1 MTKGSRWSSPYVV
14 MAAVLAM
21 YGIKVAA
28 KLAVGTHI
36 HSPMITGDGFHNL
49 ADIFVA
55 LLVVATVWI
64 SKLPPDG
71 RYPFGRKNVESLA
84 RLAIGAGLIPTA
96 LHFGAASLM
105 GLLSYAP
112 DLDRSVRAFV
122 PFGLPRHEALL
133 MGPDADLWWILGVT
147 GGSVLLSFVMGR
159 YEIGAGKANGHASM
173 VADGKETRSDG
184 LIELVIFLGVCA
196 EHLFHAAWLEYP
208 LGIGVAVLVG
218 RTGIELWLEGWHALL
233 QHSLG
238 PEVER
243 AIREACLAMPGID
256 GVEQVTTF
264 PIGSRA
270 VCILKILTETPAVA
284 HDDLK
289 KALKQHLSARLAGL
303 GHEDAEFHLRF
314 SLPPS
319 RDGRV
324 AYAVLTDGQAI
335 AVAPDLERATHFL
348 VCTVLRGKITR
359 WTLEQPP
366 AACRDD
372 FVSWLEAKRVQTLY
386 LFGDRQAEALGKLTL
401 SGVPS
406 YDLRT
411 LGLLDSD

>member
-1 MTKGSRWSSPYVV
+1 MPKGSRWSSPYVV
-14 MAAVLAM
+14 MAAVLVM
-21 YGIKVAA
+21 YGVKVAA
-28 KLAVGTHI
+28 KLAVGTHV

-64 SKLPPDG
+64 SKLPPDE
-71 RYPFGRKNVESLA
+71 RYPFGRKNVESIA
-84 RLAIGAGLIPTA
+84 RLAIGAMLIPTA
-96 LHFGAASLM
+96 MHFGAASLM

-112 DLDRSVRAFV
+112 DLERIVRHVV
-122 PFGLPRHEALL
+122 PFGLPRHEPLL
-133 MGPDADLWWILGVT
+133 MGPDVSVWWILGVT
-147 GGSVLLSFVMGR
+147 GGSVLLSLVVGR
-159 YEIGAGKANGHASM
+159 FEIEAGKANGHASM

-196 EHLFHAAWLEYP
+196 EHLFGAAWIEYP
-208 LGIGVAVLVG
+208 LGIGVAVLVA
-218 RTGIELWLEGWHALL
+218 RTGKELWLEGWHALL

-238 PEVER
+238 QEVENAVKR
-243 AIREACLAMPGID
+243 TCLATPGIV

-289 KALKQHLSARLAGL
+289 KTLKKRLAGTLAAL

-319 RDGRV
+319 RDARV
-324 AYAVLTDGQAI
+324 AYAAMTDGTSV
-335 AVAPDLERATHFL
+335 AVAPDLEHATHFL
-348 VCTVLRGKITR
+348 ICTVLRGKVTR
-359 WTLEQPP
+359 WTLEEPP
-366 AACRDD
+366 EACRDEL
-372 FVSWLEAKRVQTLY
+372 VSWLEAKRVRTLY
-386 LFGDRQAEALGKLTL
+386 FYGDRQTDRRGKLDFA
-401 SGVPS
+401 GVPS

-411 LGLLDSD
+411 LGLTDSD